1 VDYDQF
7 ISLVEQAIGTDRE
20 SAERAAQA
28 TLATL
33 GEHLGRDECRHL
45 VPQLPPELGGW
56 LFSRGE
62 AQSFDVIEFLRRVA
76 EREHTDEATAQRHV
90 RAVFI
95 ALGRALT
102 SDGYAHMVGRL
113 SNDYVPLLPKGPAAG
128 GAPMDA
134 FLSGVARRIGVGV
147 STARAQRVTDAVL
160 ETLGERIGPGEI
172 DDLLTQL
179 PVSLH
184 PALKRGA
191 ARADEATSRMSV
203 DEFLDRVAER
213 AGIPADRAALLL
225 HPQAREYARAVFNTL
240 RETVGTE
247 FLDVTVQ
254 LPGEYW
260 NLVTRRA

>member
-7 ISLVEQAIGTDRE
+7 ISLVEQAIGADRE
-20 SAERAAQA
+20 IAERATQV

-56 LFSRGE
+56 LFSEGA
-62 AQSFDVIEFLRRVA
+62 AQSFDVTEFLRRIA
-76 EREHTDEATAQRHV
+76 ERESVDEETAERHA
-90 RAVFI
+90 RAVFM
-95 ALGRALT
+95 ALGRAL
-102 SDGYAHMVGRL
+102 SDDGYADMVSRL
-113 SNDYVPLLPKGPAAG
+113 SNDYVPLLPKGSGAG
-128 GAPMDA
+128 GGLPADQ
-134 FLSGVARRIGVGV
+134 FLAGVARRVGV
-147 STARAQRVTDAVL
+147 STARAQRITDAVL
-160 ETLGERIGPGEI
+160 ETLGERLGPGEV

-184 PALKRGA
+184 PPLKRGA

-203 DEFLDRVAER
+203 DEFLNRIAER
-213 AGIPADRAALLL
+213 TGIPTDPAALLP